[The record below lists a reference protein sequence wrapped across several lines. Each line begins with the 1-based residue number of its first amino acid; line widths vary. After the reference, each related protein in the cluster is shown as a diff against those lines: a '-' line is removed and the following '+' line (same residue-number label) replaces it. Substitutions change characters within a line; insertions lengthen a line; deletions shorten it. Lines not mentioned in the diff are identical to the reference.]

1 MPSPP
6 ARITTASGRRSAR
19 AERRRQRLLEAAAQA
34 FAIHGFSKTTVEEI
48 AASAGVSKGLVYAYF
63 DSKDDL
69 LAAVLDSTLDEWTE
83 ATWEEI
89 GRTASD
95 AIQALAVMHRA
106 SLDYARRNP
115 VLRSMLQQDPRV
127 LLAGHEEV
135 IQRAIDNWHRRLVD
149 LVRQGVESGA
159 LRPDL
164 DIERTVAVIRVL
176 HLAFIERL
184 FEPGSVDVPDE
195 SLVTAAID
203 LMHRGIVNS
212 TPPTGRARP

>member
-69 LAAVLDSTLDEWTE
+69 LSAVLDSTLDEWTE

-95 AIQALAVMHRA
+95 AISMVRSAGPFPLPVGRQATQM
-106 SLDYARRNP
+106 RRVSSAP
-115 VLRSMLQQDPRV
+115 WM
-127 LLAGHEEV
+127 
-135 IQRAIDNWHRRLVD
+135 
-149 LVRQGVESGA
+149 
-159 LRPDL
+159 
-164 DIERTVAVIRVL
+164 
-176 HLAFIERL
+176 
-184 FEPGSVDVPDE
+184 
-195 SLVTAAID
+195 
-203 LMHRGIVNS
+203 NS
-212 TPPTGRARP
+212 

>member
-6 ARITTASGRRSAR
+6 TRITTASGRRSAR
-19 AERRRQRLLEAAAQA
+19 AERRRQRLLEAAAQS

-69 LAAVLDSTLDEWTE
+69 LTAVLDSTLDEWTE

-115 VLRSMLQQDPRV
+115 VLRAMLQQDPRV

-159 LRPDL
+159 LRPDC
-164 DIERTVAVIRVL
+164 
-176 HLAFIERL
+176 
-184 FEPGSVDVPDE
+184 PVP
-195 SLVTAAID
+195 
-203 LMHRGIVNS
+203 
-212 TPPTGRARP
+212 

>member
-19 AERRRQRLLEAAAQA
+19 AERRRQRILEAAAQA

-48 AASAGVSKGLVYAYF
+48 SAGAGVSKGLLYAYF
-63 DSKDDL
+63 DSKGDL
-69 LAAVLDSTLDEWTE
+69 LDAVLDRTLDEWSE

-89 GRTASD
+89 GRSAGD
-95 AIQALAVMHRA
+95 AAEGLAVMHRA
-106 SLDYARRNP
+106 SLDYARKNP
-115 VLRSMLQQDPRV
+115 VLRAMLQQDPRV

-149 LVRQGVESGA
+149 LFRQGVESGA

-164 DIERTVAVIRVL
+164 DIERTVGVIRVL
-176 HLAFIERL
+176 HLAFIELL
-184 FEPGSVDVPDE
+184 FEPGSVDVSDE
-195 SLVTAAID
+195 SVQAAAID
-203 LMHRGIVNS
+203 LMHRGVANS
-212 TPPTGRARP
+212 TPSKREAKP